1 MLTQTDFMTIEQLKE
16 NKLWV
21 MPWIS
26 GRDLP
31 HLILKLGQEISGIE
45 IGVCRGENICYCLES
60 CQNIKKITAI
70 DPYLPY
76 EDWNLVITKEIIEKF
91 YEIAKANFSPYQDR
105 IEFIKD
111 LSDNVHNTI
120 EDSKYDYIF
129 IDGEHT
135 YSAVL
140 KDLTNYYNK
149 IRYGGIISG
158 HDANLKQVLE
168 AVEYFRDKE
177 DITAELKFC
186 NTNVWYWI
194 KNED

>member
-1 MLTQTDFMTIEQLKE
+1 MLTETDFMTIEQLKE

-26 GRDLP
+26 GKDLP
-31 HLILKLGQEISGIE
+31 DLILKLGQEVRGIE
-45 IGVCRGENICYCLES
+45 IGVCRGENICYCLER
-60 CQNIKKITAI
+60 CENLKKIVAI

-76 EDWNLVITKEIIEKF
+76 EDWNLTITKEIIEKF
-91 YEIAKANFSPYQDR
+91 YEIAKLNFSTFDDR
-105 IEFIKD
+105 IEFVRNT
-111 LSDNVHNTI
+111 SDNVHKTL
-120 EDSKYDYIF
+120 EDCKYDYIF

-140 KDLTNYYNK
+140 QDLKNYYNK
-149 IRYGGIISG
+149 IRLGGVVSG
-158 HDANLKQVLE
+158 HDANLQQVLD
-168 AVEYFRDKE
+168 AVNDFRDKE